1 METFSDEVLKRTH
14 NCGQLRHEDCGQHVR
29 LCGWVRSY
37 RDHGGVLFVDLRD
50 REGITQ
56 VVFDLPSDPNNP
68 QEVARYELAQSLRN
82 EWVISIA
89 GVVRPRGDGR
99 ENPKL
104 PTGQIEILGDDLTVL
119 NRSDAVPFEP
129 DEFVEASEDIR
140 MKYRF
145 IDIRRPSMTRALRL
159 RHQICRTMR
168 SILDEQGF
176 VEVETPFLTKS
187 TPEGARDFLVPARL
201 QQSCF
206 YALPQSPQLFKQ
218 ILMVG
223 GLDRYYQIVRCFR
236 DEDLRAD
243 RQPEFTQLDVEM
255 SFVTEADV
263 MAITNNILRSVCELG
278 GKEFPAEIPVMTYAE
293 AMRRYGSDRPDL
305 RFGMELV
312 DIAELA
318 GECDFGVFKSALSAG
333 GAVKCIRVPGGAD
346 MTRRQTDALA
356 EWAKEFG
363 AKGLAV
369 TKVIG
374 ADTLETGI
382 AKFLAPIAAQL
393 IERCEASAGDLL
405 CFAADKSEVV
415 NRVLGELRCKLARE
429 RDMIPADIFKWL
441 WVVDFPLVAFNEG
454 EKRWDSLHHP
464 FTSPK
469 YEDVALLDSSP
480 GDVRSRAYDIVCNG
494 TELGGG
500 SIRIHNLEMQKR
512 VFALLGIG
520 EQEAHAKFDFLLNA
534 LRFGAP
540 PHGGIALGLDRIVMM
555 LVGGQSLRDVIAFP
569 KTQRGQCP
577 LTGAPAEVDDKQLAE
592 LDLKILVP
600 PKTHEA

>member
-1 METFSDEVLKRTH
+1 
-14 NCGQLRHEDCGQHVR
+14 
-29 LCGWVRSY
+29 
-37 RDHGGVLFVDLRD
+37 
-50 REGITQ
+50 
-56 VVFDLPSDPNNP
+56 
-68 QEVARYELAQSLRN
+68 
-82 EWVISIA
+82 
-89 GVVRPRGDGR
+89 
-99 ENPKL
+99 
-104 PTGQIEILGDDLTVL
+104 
-119 NRSDAVPFEP
+119 
-129 DEFVEASEDIR
+129 
-140 MKYRF
+140 
-145 IDIRRPSMTRALRL
+145 
-159 RHQICRTMR
+159 
-168 SILDEQGF
+168 
-176 VEVETPFLTKS
+176 
-187 TPEGARDFLVPARL
+187 
-201 QQSCF
+201 
-206 YALPQSPQLFKQ
+206 
-218 ILMVG
+218 
-223 GLDRYYQIVRCFR
+223 
-236 DEDLRAD
+236 
-243 RQPEFTQLDVEM
+243 M
-255 SFVTEADV
+255 SFVSETDV
-263 MAITNNILRSVCELG
+263 MAITNNILRAVCELG

-312 DIAELA
+312 DIADLA

-346 MTRRQTDALA
+346 MTRRQTDGLA

-369 TKVIG
+369 TKVI
-374 ADTLETGI
+374 APDKLETGI

-393 IERCEASAGDLL
+393 IECCGASPGDLL

-429 RDMIPADIFKWL
+429 RDMIPADVFKWL
-441 WVVDFPLVAFNEG
+441 WVVDFPLVAWNEG

-469 YEDVALLDSSP
+469 YEDVALMDSSP

-500 SIRIHNLEMQKR
+500 SIRIHNLDMQKR
-512 VFALLGIG
+512 VFGLLGIA
-520 EQEAHAKFDFLLNA
+520 EEEAHAKFDFLLNA

-577 LTGAPAEVDDKQLAE
+577 LTGAPAEVDDKQLGE
-592 LDLKILVP
+592 LDLKVLVP
-600 PKTHEA
+600 PKTHQE